1 MQLIDRHGNQLK
13 SETGTF
19 HFTVGTD
26 KGKVD
31 YSRNG
36 NVVTYMLEI
45 TVSSSGGN
53 RYEFSEL
60 LPYYHP
66 RSIAVITGFVGTS
79 LVVTGG
85 SMIIRGKE
93 LIFNF
98 PKYGSEVTFLASIT
112 ATIE

>member
-53 RYEFSEL
+53 RYDSVN
-60 LPYYHP
+60 YYH
-66 RSIAVITGFVGTS
+66 T
-79 LVVTGG
+79 
-85 SMIIRGKE
+85 IIQ
-93 LIFNF
+93 
-98 PKYGSEVTFLASIT
+98 EVLR
-112 ATIE
+112 